1 LIGLVC
7 FPCRTCA
14 RQVGTVCPETR

>member
-1 LIGLVC
+1 LLGLVC